1 MPCMRREN
9 VRHATL
15 LFCVEGVWPWWKNGA
30 GERKQRLPM
39 ANNEYIGEFNAL
51 DVEYGAKLA
60 DPLIDRI
67 KELVTKMRQILKS
80 VDTHGHVVS

>member
-1 MPCMRREN
+1 
-9 VRHATL
+9 
-15 LFCVEGVWPWWKNGA
+15 
-30 GERKQRLPM
+30 M